1 MPVRC
6 LAVVLVSL
14 LAAAPVATA
23 LAQEPALGDPT
34 STYSETLK
42 TGQKIHTPA
51 HHAKAKVSKT
61 GKTGKKGSA
70 KTHIKTPK
78 PK

>member
-6 LAVVLVSL
+6 LAVALVTL
-14 LAAAPVATA
+14 MAAAPAATA
-23 LAQEPALGDPT
+23 FAQEPALGDPT

-42 TGQKIHTPA
+42 TGQKSPTPA

-70 KTHIKTPK
+70 KTHIKPPK